1 MDLLT
6 TKMVYFCLLF
16 SHPVLS
22 NSATPWATACQ
33 ASLSLTISIKFAHI
47 HVHCISD
54 AIQPSQLLGF
64 PSSSDG
70 KTSACNAGDLGSIP
84 GSGRSPGKG
93 NATHSSILAWKIP
106 WTEEP
111 GGLQSQQRVG
121 HD

>member
-33 ASLSLTISIKFAHI
+33 ASLSLTISIKFPPI

-54 AIQPSQLLGF
+54 AIQPSHPLI
-64 PSSSDG
+64 PS
-70 KTSACNAGDLGSIP
+70 
-84 GSGRSPGKG
+84 
-93 NATHSSILAWKIP
+93 
-106 WTEEP
+106 
-111 GGLQSQQRVG
+111 
-121 HD
+121 